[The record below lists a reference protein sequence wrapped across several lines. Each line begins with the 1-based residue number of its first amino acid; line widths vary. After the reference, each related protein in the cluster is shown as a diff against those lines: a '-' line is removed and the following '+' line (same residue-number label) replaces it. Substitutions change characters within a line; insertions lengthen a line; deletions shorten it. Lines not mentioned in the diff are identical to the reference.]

1 MRKESTA
8 DKLIEATDRLED
20 ALNVGREAFD
30 VINDIKIDVENLE
43 DSADQN
49 EDYVEQMIE
58 LMKDHFPH
66 MPESTTPHEIREVIS
81 KAIHRNAG
89 NPLNYRK
96 GFSDALRLINKH
108 FTEVTN
114 G

>member
-30 VINDIKIDVENLE
+30 AINDIKIDVENLE
-43 DSADQN
+43 DSA
-49 EDYVEQMIE
+49 EDNDEYKNQFIGLFEH
-58 LMKDHFPH
+58 HFPFFSGISRPKE
-66 MPESTTPHEIREVIS
+66 MREIVSNAIENNDSTPT
-81 KAIHRNAG
+81 
-89 NPLNYRK
+89 NYRK
-96 GFSDALRLINKH
+96 GFRDALRLINKH